1 LLLPALDLLKCV
13 QGRHNEP
20 INNTGF
26 MNYKKLLIPPFI
38 VLIIIVTWLNPLIRP
53 YWDTLDLKTF
63 NFLNSWV
70 HHSSFWQNFWAFTG
84 HRIMDWIHDIIM
96 FLFFFFSIKWAA
108 EGLKMRKVAELIFS
122 ILFIALIICMVNGLL
137 FPEFIHMPRKSP
149 TMVDKEAFR
158 LGTVIDWIKVKD
170 HSRKSFPGDHATTAT
185 LFTCLIFHLMGKR
198 MGFIAI
204 LYAIFFCLPR
214 LIAGAHW
221 LTDNLIG
228 SASIAIVATSLAFG
242 TPFANWVIT
251 GIERGLNRLRRKADG
266 EGLRGL

>member
-1 LLLPALDLLKCV
+1 
-13 QGRHNEP
+13 
-20 INNTGF
+20 

-38 VLIIIVTWLNPLIRP
+38 VLIVIVTWLSPLTRP
-53 YWDTLDLKTF
+53 YWDALDLKTF
-63 NFLNSWV
+63 TFLNSWV
-70 HHSSFWQNFWAFTG
+70 HHNSFWQNFWAFTG

-96 FLFFFFSIKWAA
+96 FLFFFFSIRRCNHTIVNK
-108 EGLKMRKVAELIFS
+108 ERVPIREVQELKIRKIAELIFS
-122 ILFIALIICMVNGLL
+122 ILFIALIVCMVNGLL

-149 TMVDKEAFR
+149 TMVNEEAFR
-158 LGTVIDWIKVKD
+158 LGTIIDWIKVKD

-198 MGFIAI
+198 MGFIAT

-242 TPFANWVIT
+242 TPFAKWVIT
-251 GIERGLNRLRRKADG
+251 CIEKRLIKLRRKTNG
-266 EGLRGL
+266 ESLRGL